1 MKFLQFRRLVF
12 YFIFFNFS
20 FLLIR
25 DKVFSFMFFS
35 MAEKILKSVSPV
47 DFQHD
52 IDLLGSD
59 DDVASVHVVN
69 PTDSSAQDK
78 KPSKKYSSSKSRS
91 VSCKPKKES
100 VDKRMDSLKKRLDE
114 NFDSILQLVQ
124 SLKSQKQQ
132 DTEGMAGQIPVS
144 VAQDDH
150 PLGVRGPVSEGCGP
164 SGMRRPLISLEN
176 EVDREYGIPSLDIP
190 QDLLSLNPGQ
200 REKDSLGLLSED
212 GDAKSSKS
220 SNSVNTDINNK
231 KSRFC
236 QYLSDKP
243 SEKTQAI
250 LIELFGDDAG
260 AKKLYDNDICLD
272 QSQLDVLSK
281 SWRCENPEK
290 LSAYKDEYRSCYPVH
305 ESSEAI
311 LQIPSLDDL
320 LESLLCK
327 RHGSKTVKSWGKNRQ
342 LASQP
347 LKSIEAVAYQGPLS
361 ARYGLISVDYMQQ
374 ALGTLLNNLQSEK
387 LNIDRRVQSVRD
399 IFAMSTK
406 TLDQVGRSGAFHHI
420 IHRKAAASDT
430 GLNNLKE
437 VQAKVMYLPLSCDG
451 VFGKGLEECLK
462 KRKEQKEQLFDL
474 VRDFWILKQTV

>member
-12 YFIFFNFS
+12 YFLFFNFS
-20 FLLIR
+20 FLLVR
-25 DKVFSFMFFS
+25 DKVFSFLYLS
-35 MAEKILKSVSPV
+35 MAEKILKSVSPA

-69 PTDSSAQDK
+69 LTDSSAQDK
-78 KPSKKYSSSKSRS
+78 KSSKKSSSSKSRS
-91 VSCKPKKES
+91 VSSKPKKES
-100 VDKRMDSLKKRLDE
+100 VDKQMDSLEKRLDE
-114 NFDSILQLVQ
+114 KFDSILQLVQ

-132 DTEGMAGQIPVS
+132 DTEGLAGQIPVS

-150 PLGVRGPVSEGCGP
+150 PLGVRGPVSEVRGP
-164 SGMRRPLISLEN
+164 SGMQRPLISLEN
-176 EVDREYGIPSLDIP
+176 EVDREYRIPSLDIP
-190 QDLLSLNPGQ
+190 QDSLSLNPGQ

-220 SNSVNTDINNK
+220 SNSVNTDIDNK

-250 LIELFGDDAG
+250 LTELFGDNAG
-260 AKKLYDNDICLD
+260 AKKLYDNGICLD

-290 LSAYKDEYRSCYPVH
+290 LSAYKDEYRSCFPVH

-320 LESLLCK
+320 LEPMLCK

-347 LKSIEAVAYQGPLS
+347 LKSIEAVAYQDQLS
-361 ARYGLISVDYMQQ
+361 ARYGLIPVAYMQQ

-387 LNIDRRVQSVRD
+387 LNIDSTVQSVRD

-406 TLDQVGRSGAFHHI
+406 ALDQWDGLVLFI
-420 IHRKAAASDT
+420 I
-430 GLNNLKE
+430 
-437 VQAKVMYLPLSCDG
+437 
-451 VFGKGLEECLK
+451 
-462 KRKEQKEQLFDL
+462 
-474 VRDFWILKQTV
+474 